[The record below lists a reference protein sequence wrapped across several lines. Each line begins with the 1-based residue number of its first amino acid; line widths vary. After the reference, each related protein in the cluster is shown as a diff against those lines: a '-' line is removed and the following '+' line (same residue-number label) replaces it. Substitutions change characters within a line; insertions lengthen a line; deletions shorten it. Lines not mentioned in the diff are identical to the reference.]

1 MAFTLV
7 ELLVVIAIIGI
18 LIAILLPAVQA
29 AREAAR
35 MVQCQ
40 NNIRQL
46 GLALVNYESA
56 HKKFPFAS
64 TWRGETGKLDLT
76 HINDSNNG
84 NLYENWAIDIL
95 PQIEGRTLLATLE
108 LKKSIAGTVSPA
120 NVKARA
126 VPLSVMLCPTD
137 PFNVNLFMGS
147 ASSQTS
153 AMGDYWARG
162 NYAAN
167 ASMGYQYPQSR
178 NTRGGLGVGGTTFD
192 GGGWGDRYLRGVMG
206 ANIALSIRQ
215 IRDGTS
221 KTVLVG
227 EIRSGIAPA
236 DSRGVWAMSG
246 ACPSALWAHGYVTDA
261 NGPNDIELHGD
272 DIRACTDV
280 EQKLYGSSGS
290 ASAGEAQMAKAGMP
304 CWDGN
309 GPDWQQGARSLHRGG
324 VNVCLADGSVRF
336 VSDFVDRGTAGTP
349 PACLG
354 IWDKLNLSADGE
366 TIQPGQF

>member
-1 MAFTLV
+1 
-7 ELLVVIAIIGI
+7 
-18 LIAILLPAVQA
+18 
-29 AREAAR
+29 
-35 MVQCQ
+35 
-40 NNIRQL
+40 
-46 GLALVNYESA
+46 
-56 HKKFPFAS
+56 
-64 TWRGETGKLDLT
+64 
-76 HINDSNNG
+76 
-84 NLYENWAIDIL
+84 
-95 PQIEGRTLLATLE
+95 LLATLE
-108 LKKSIAGTVSPA
+108 LKKSIAGTASPA
-120 NVKARA
+120 NAKARA

-147 ASSQTS
+147 ASGQTS
-153 AMGDYWARG
+153 AMGDNWARG

-178 NTRGGLGVGGTTFD
+178 NSRGGLGVGGTTFD

-227 EIRSGIAPA
+227 EIRSGISPA

-272 DIRACTDV
+272 DVRACTDI
-280 EQKLYGSSGS
+280 EQKLYGSSGDG
-290 ASAGEAQMAKAGMP
+290 SAGEAKIAKAGMP
-304 CWDGN
+304 CWPGN

-336 VSDFVDRGTAGTP
+336 VSDFIDHGTQPPSNPTP
-349 PACLG
+349 DQERACLG
-354 IWDKLNLSADGE
+354 IWDKLNLSGDGQ